1 MVVKT
6 IKTPER
12 DFFDCEEKK
21 LILEEWGQWD
31 GKHKNNMSPKIFSIE
46 GNIGAGKTTLVDHF
60 QKYCSDMGRDDI
72 VFLREPVDIW
82 DEVRDPVDGQS
93 ILKKFYENPT
103 KYAFPFQVM
112 AFISRLSLLEQT
124 IKQNPDCSVIICERS
139 LSADRNIFAKM
150 LHDDTL
156 IDNVCFQIYS
166 KIYNEFS
173 GRFVVDGIVYMD
185 SSPEKCFE
193 RISKRGRDG
202 EGGIELDYLQKCKKY
217 HDDWLLSDN
226 RDTKTNILHLRTDA
240 NATYKNNDA
249 GCKWIEACM
258 LFIEL

>member
-1 MVVKT
+1 
-6 IKTPER
+6 
-12 DFFDCEEKK
+12 
-21 LILEEWGQWD
+21 LILKWGVV
-31 GKHKNNMSPKIFSIE
+31 GNYNHNTMTPKIFSIE
-46 GNIGAGKTTLVDHF
+46 GNIGAGKTTLVDNF
-60 QKYCSDMGRDDI
+60 QQYCSDLGRADI

-93 ILKKFYENPT
+93 ILKKFYENPA
-103 KYAFPFQVM
+103 KYSFPFQVM

-150 LHDDTL
+150 LHDDLL
-156 IDNVCFQIYS
+156 IDNICFQIYS

-185 SSPEKCFE
+185 SSPAKCVE
-193 RISKRGRDG
+193 RIEKRGRDG
-202 EGGIELDYLQKCKKY
+202 EGGIEMEYLEKCKKY
-217 HDDWLLSDN
+217 HDEWLLGDN
-226 RDTKTNILHLRTDA
+226 RNTKTNILHLLTDE
-240 NATYKNNDA
+240 NATYKNNDV

-258 LFIEL
+258 LFIHM